1 MTGDNTLINSHGV
14 NRRDFMKLCA
24 ALAAT
29 MGLSSKAAAEM
40 AESVSR
46 PQRPPVVWIGAQ
58 ECTGCTES
66 LLRATH
72 PTVENLVLETI
83 SLEYHEVLSAAFGH
97 QVEENKHNAL
107 EKYKGQ
113 YVLVVDG
120 SIPLKDNGIYC
131 MVAGE
136 PIVDHI
142 RKAAEGAAA
151 IIAIGSC
158 AAWGG
163 VAAAGVNPTGAV
175 GLQEVLPGKTIIN
188 IPGCPPNPH
197 NFLATVAHIITWG
210 KPPKLDA
217 KNRPTFAYGRL
228 IHEHCERRPHF
239 DAGRFAKEFG
249 DEGHR
254 EGWCLYH
261 LGCKGPE
268 TWGNCSTLQ
277 FCDVGGVWP
286 VAIGPHS
293 LQEVLPG
300 KTIINIPG
308 CPPNPHNFLATVAHI
323 ITWGKPPKLD
333 AKNRPTFAYGRL
345 IHEHCERRPH
355 FDAGRFA
362 KEFGDEGHRE
372 GWCLY
377 HLGCKGPETW
387 GNCSTLQFCDVG
399 GVWPVAIGH
408 PCYGCN
414 EEGVGFHKGIHQ
426 LAHVENQTPRS
437 EKPDVNMKE
446 GGNISAGAIGLLGGV
461 VGLVAGVSVMAVREL
476 GRQQKK
482 DNADSRGE

>member
-1 MTGDNTLINSHGV
+1 MSGDNPLTPSHGI
-14 NRRDFMKLCA
+14 NRRDFVKLCTV
-24 ALAAT
+24 LAAT
-29 MGLSSKAAAEM
+29 LGLSGNAAAEI
-40 AESVSR
+40 AQAVGQK
-46 PQRPPVVWIGAQ
+46 QRPPVIWIGAQ

-66 LLRATH
+66 LLRSTH
-72 PTVENLVLETI
+72 PTVENLLLETI

-97 QVEENKHNAL
+97 QVEENKHHAL
-107 EKYKGQ
+107 ETYKGQ

-120 SIPLKDNGIYC
+120 SIPLKDGGIYC

-142 RKAAEGAAA
+142 RKAAENAAA

-175 GLQEVLPGKTIIN
+175 GLQAALPGKTVIN

-197 NFLATVAHIITWG
+197 NFLATVAHIITFG

-217 KNRPTFAYGRL
+217 KNRPLFAYGRL

-249 DEGHR
+249 D
-254 EGWCLYH
+254 
-261 LGCKGPE
+261 
-268 TWGNCSTLQ
+268 
-277 FCDVGGVWP
+277 D
-286 VAIGPHS
+286 
-293 LQEVLPG
+293 
-300 KTIINIPG
+300 
-308 CPPNPHNFLATVAHI
+308 
-323 ITWGKPPKLD
+323 
-333 AKNRPTFAYGRL
+333 
-345 IHEHCERRPH
+345 
-355 FDAGRFA
+355 
-362 KEFGDEGHRE
+362 GHRE

-426 LAHVENQTPRS
+426 LAHVENTTPPVD
-437 EKPDVNMKE
+437 KPPVNGNE
-446 GGNISAGAIGLLGGV
+446 GGAISASAVGLLGGV
-461 VGLVAGVSVMAVREL
+461 VGLMAGVGAMTVREL

-482 DNADSRGE
+482 NNADSQGE

>member
-1 MTGDNTLINSHGV
+1 
-14 NRRDFMKLCA
+14 
-24 ALAAT
+24 

-40 AESVSR
+40 AESVTN
-46 PQRPPVVWIGAQ
+46 PQRPPVIWIGAQ

-158 AAWGG
+158 SAWGG

-175 GLQEVLPGKTIIN
+175 SLQEVLPGKTVIN

-197 NFLATVAHIITWG
+197 NFLATVAHIITYG
-210 KPPKLDA
+210 KPPKLDD

-268 TWGNCSTLQ
+268 T
-277 FCDVGGVWP
+277 
-286 VAIGPHS
+286 
-293 LQEVLPG
+293 
-300 KTIINIPG
+300 
-308 CPPNPHNFLATVAHI
+308 
-323 ITWGKPPKLD
+323 
-333 AKNRPTFAYGRL
+333 Y
-345 IHEHCERRPH
+345 
-355 FDAGRFA
+355 
-362 KEFGDEGHRE
+362 
-372 GWCLY
+372 
-377 HLGCKGPETW
+377 

-414 EEGVGFHKGIHQ
+414 EEDPKTGIVHYDKDVCPACRYCMVACPYNVPKYDYNNPFGALHKCELCNQKGVERLDKGGLPGCVEVCPAGAVIFGTREELMAEAKKR
-426 LAHVENQTPRS
+426 LALKPGSEYHYPRQTLKSGDTYLHTVPKYYPHLYG
-437 EKPDVNMKE
+437 EKE
-446 GGNISAGAIGLLGGV
+446 GGGTQVLVLTGVPYENLDLPKLDDLSTGARSENIQHTLYKGMMLPLAVLAGLTVLVRRNTKNDHHDGGDDHE
-461 VGLVAGVSVMAVREL
+461 S
-476 GRQQKK
+476 
-482 DNADSRGE
+482 

>member
-1 MTGDNTLINSHGV
+1 MIRENQTFFRDGV

-29 MGLSSKAAAEM
+29 MGLSTKAAAEI
-40 AESVSR
+40 AHSVGS
-46 PQRPPVVWIGAQ
+46 PQRPPVIWIGAQ

-72 PTVENLVLETI
+72 PTIENLLLDVV
-83 SLEYHEVLSAAFGH
+83 SMEYHEVLSAAFGE
-97 QVEENKHNAL
+97 QAEENKHRAI
-107 EKYKGQ
+107 EQYKGK

-120 SIPLKDNGIYC
+120 SIPMKDGGVYC
-131 MVAGE
+131 MVAGK
-136 PIVDHI
+136 PIVEHI
-142 RKAAEGAAA
+142 RNAAEHAAA
-151 IIAIGSC
+151 VIAIGSC

-163 VAAAGVNPTGAV
+163 VAASGPNPTGAV
-175 GLQEVLPGKTIIN
+175 SLQDILPGKTVIN

-197 NFLATVAHIITWG
+197 NFLATVAHIITYQR
-210 KPPKLDA
+210 PPALDA
-217 KNRPTFAYGRL
+217 KNRPEFAYARL
-228 IHEHCERRPHF
+228 IHENCERRPHF
-239 DAGRFAKEFG
+239 DAGRFAKQFG

-254 EGWCLYH
+254 QGWCLYH

-268 TWGNCSTLQ
+268 T
-277 FCDVGGVWP
+277 
-286 VAIGPHS
+286 
-293 LQEVLPG
+293 
-300 KTIINIPG
+300 
-308 CPPNPHNFLATVAHI
+308 
-323 ITWGKPPKLD
+323 
-333 AKNRPTFAYGRL
+333 Y
-345 IHEHCERRPH
+345 
-355 FDAGRFA
+355 
-362 KEFGDEGHRE
+362 
-372 GWCLY
+372 
-377 HLGCKGPETW
+377 

-426 LAHVENQTPRS
+426 LASVENQTPRS
-437 EKPDVNMKE
+437 EKPDVNLKE

>member
-1 MTGDNTLINSHGV
+1 MVTTTSAIPPGIT
-14 NRRDFMKLCA
+14 RRDFMTLCT

-29 MGLSSKAAAEM
+29 MGLSSQAAARM
-40 AESVSR
+40 AGSLSQ
-46 PQRPPVVWIGAQ
+46 PQRLPVIWIGAQ

-72 PTVENLVLETI
+72 PTIENLLLETL

-97 QVEENKHNAL
+97 QAEDNKHQAL
-107 EKYKGQ
+107 EKYQGQ

-120 SIPLKDNGIYC
+120 SVPLKDNGIYC

-142 RKAAEGAAA
+142 RKAAEHAAA

-175 GLQEVLPGKTIIN
+175 GLQAALPGKTVIN

-210 KPPKLDA
+210 KPPALDT

-239 DAGRFAKEFG
+239 DAGRFARAFG

-254 EGWCLYH
+254 AGWCLYH

-277 FCDVGGVWP
+277 FCD
-286 VAIGPHS
+286 
-293 LQEVLPG
+293 L
-300 KTIINIPG
+300 
-308 CPPNPHNFLATVAHI
+308 
-323 ITWGKPPKLD
+323 
-333 AKNRPTFAYGRL
+333 
-345 IHEHCERRPH
+345 
-355 FDAGRFA
+355 
-362 KEFGDEGHRE
+362 
-372 GWCLY
+372 
-377 HLGCKGPETW
+377 
-387 GNCSTLQFCDVG
+387 G

-414 EEGVGFHKGIHQ
+414 EEGIGFHKGIHQ
-426 LAHVENQTPRS
+426 LASVEDPTPRAD
-437 EKPDVNMKE
+437 KPAVAQKE
-446 GGNISAGAIGLLGGV
+446 GGAVSATAMGLLGGV
-461 VGLVAGVSVMAVREL
+461 IGVVGGVSLMTVREL
-476 GRQQKK
+476 GRQQKH
-482 DNADSRGE
+482 DDADRQGE